1 MVFGVFQMS
10 KMTSV
15 ENKRQFFSLSI
26 KMAKTISITIMT
38 KVDNVKSWLEL
49 FFLVSVIYT

>member
-49 FFLVSVIYT
+49 FFLVSVIDT